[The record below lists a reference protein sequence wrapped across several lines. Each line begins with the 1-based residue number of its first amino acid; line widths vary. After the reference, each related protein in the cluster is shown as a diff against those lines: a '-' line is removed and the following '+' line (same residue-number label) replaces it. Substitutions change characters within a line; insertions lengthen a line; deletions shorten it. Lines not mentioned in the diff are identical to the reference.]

1 MSTTVTRQQSGDAVA
16 LRMAARRADGTLL
29 CTSRAPPEGA
39 AATLRCRFPAVAAD
53 VPAQRCASCG
63 GVVCTPP
70 SDSGGGA
77 AQPYECF
84 AGDALLAE
92 GVYDPTAAPADAPAP
107 PPPKRGGMRPFAI
120 MCAARR
126 ACGAAVGTAR

>member
-1 MSTTVTRQQSGDAVA
+1 MA

-29 CTSRAPPEGA
+29 CTSRGLPEGA
-39 AATLRCRFPAVAAD
+39 AATLRCRFNGGTD
-53 VPAQRCASCG
+53 VPAQRCASSG

-70 SDSGGGA
+70 SDGGGA
-77 AQPYECF
+77 AQPYECYVN
-84 AGDALLAE
+84 DALLAE
-92 GVYDPTAAPADAPAP
+92 GVYDPTAAPADPPAP